1 MSYKTDHMAM
11 PVSWEVPIS
20 ESVNQIVIYPLI
32 AILEFLKYLLF
43 RTGILSIPFQP
54 LSIFARSTALSPT
67 SELVPSPLPTKSAK
81 KNAKLGI
88 HDLDDAI
95 PDIELMPLATSGSD
109 NLEEHFKLFSKIG
122 MFTLLSTILQP
133 KSRGTVRLAS
143 SNPLSRP
150 RVDFG
155 FLSSPSDFVVARA
168 AVRLALKFGDAIKGR
183 GFPLL
188 RGVLVPK
195 GDSDEQV
202 DAFIRSRART
212 TYHYASSCRMGGE
225 GDEVPGVVDD
235 ELRVHGVR
243 NLRVADASVFP
254 RIIATHLQAPVVM
267 VAEKCADLIRKNAKK
282 EV

>member
-1 MSYKTDHMAM
+1 M
-11 PVSWEVPIS
+11 S
-20 ESVNQIVIYPLI
+20 ESVNQIATSTLTG
-32 AILEFLKYLLF
+32 ILEFLKYLLF

-54 LSIFARSTALSPT
+54 LSIFARSTALSST
-67 SELVPSPLPTKSAK
+67 SELITTPVPTKSAK

-122 MFTLLSTILQP
+122 MFTLLATVLQP

-143 SNPLSRP
+143 SDALDRP

-155 FLSSPSDFVVARA
+155 FLSSPSDFIVARK
-168 AVRLALKFGDAIKGR
+168 AVRLALKFGESIRAA

-195 GDSDEQV
+195 GESDEEV
-202 DAFIRSRART
+202 DAFIRHRART
-212 TYHYASSCRMGGE
+212 TYHYASSCRMGAE
-225 GDEVPGVVDD
+225 FDDVPGVVDD
-235 ELRVHGVR
+235 ELRVHGVS
-243 NLRVADASVFP
+243 NLRVCDASVFP

-267 VAEKCADLIRKNAKK
+267 VAEKCADLIKRGLKK